1 MINKISI
8 NDIDYLLDPSKIKQ
22 YPYKNR
28 EDAKILNV
36 HDKRIVTFKS
46 LIEFI
51 PKNTTLVFNQSTVQ
65 RSRILMNIAKTHGK
79 AEILITK
86 MNTDYSFSAL
96 IKTNS
101 KNIIGKYLYVGDV
114 FAQVKS
120 KTDDVYDLTL
130 SNITVSNFIKE
141 YGIVPLPPYIDDDHK
156 KYDKYHTDFSNGG
169 FSVAAPTAGLHFTN
183 NLINS
188 LSESGIISRFINLDV
203 GLGTFKPITNND
215 ISKHKIHIEKYSV
228 SSEVYE
234 QLIKDKKNKRK
245 IICVGTTSLRAI
257 ETIFNTKD
265 HELYG
270 YTDLYI
276 RRGYKYKFIDGLITN
291 FHAPRSSLI
300 AIIDSMLGESWRDIY
315 EYALNSG
322 LLFLSFGDSM
332 YIDLDKCKT

>member
-1 MINKISI
+1 MKNKISI
-8 NDIDYLLDPSKIKQ
+8 NDIDYFLDPSKIKQ

-36 HDKRIVTFKS
+36 HDKRITTFQS

-65 RSRILMNIAKTHGK
+65 KSRILMKIERTHGK

-101 KNIIGKYLYVGDV
+101 KNIVGKYLYVDDV
-114 FAQVKS
+114 FAHVKS
-120 KTDDVYDLTL
+120 KTGDIYELTL
-130 SNITVSNFIKE
+130 SNITVSKLIKG
-141 YGIVPLPPYIDDDHK
+141 YGIVPLPPYIDDDHR
-156 KYDKYHTDFSNGG
+156 KYDKYYTDFSNGG
-169 FSVAAPTAGLHFTN
+169 FSIAAPTAGLHFTN

-188 LSESGIISRFINLDV
+188 LSESGIISRFVNLDV

-228 SSEVYE
+228 DSDVYE
-234 QLIKDKKNKRK
+234 QLIEDKQNKRK
-245 IICVGTTSLRAI
+245 IICVGTTSLRTI
-257 ETIFNTKD
+257 ETIFNSKD
-265 HELYG
+265 HKLDG

-291 FHAPRSSLI
+291 FHAPKSSLL
-300 AIIDSMLGESWRDIY
+300 AIIDSMLGESWKEIY

-332 YIDLDKCKT
+332 YIDLDQCKT

>member
-1 MINKISI
+1 MKNNISI
-8 NDIDYLLDPSKIKQ
+8 NDIDYFLDPSKIKQ

-36 HDKRIVTFKS
+36 HDKRITTFKS

-65 RSRILMNIAKTHGK
+65 KSRILMKIERTHGK

-86 MNTDYSFSAL
+86 MKTDYSFSAV

-101 KNIIGKYLYVGDV
+101 KNIVGKYLYVEDV
-114 FAQVKS
+114 RAHVKS
-120 KTDDVYDLTL
+120 KTGDIYELTL
-130 SNITVSNFIKE
+130 SNITVSKLIKG
-141 YGIVPLPPYIDDDHK
+141 YGIVPLPPYIDDDHR
-156 KYDKYHTDFSNGG
+156 KYDKYYSDFSNGG
-169 FSVAAPTAGLHFTN
+169 FSIAAPTAGLHFTN
-183 NLINS
+183 KLINS
-188 LSESGIISRFINLDV
+188 LSESGIISRFVNLDV

-228 SSEVYE
+228 DSKVYE
-234 QLIKDKKNKRK
+234 ELIEDKQNKRK
-245 IICVGTTSLRAI
+245 IICVGTTSLRTI
-257 ETIFNTKD
+257 ETIFSSKNHKLD
-265 HELYG
+265 G

-291 FHAPRSSLI
+291 FHAPKSSLL
-300 AIIDSMLGESWRDIY
+300 AIIDSMLGESWKEIY

-332 YIDLDKCKT
+332 YIDLDQCKT

>member
-1 MINKISI
+1 MKNNISI
-8 NDIDYLLDPSKIKQ
+8 NDIDYFLDPSKIKQ

-36 HDKRIVTFKS
+36 HDKRITTFKS

-65 RSRILMNIAKTHGK
+65 KSRILMKIERTHGK

-86 MNTDYSFSAL
+86 MKTDYSFSAV

-101 KNIIGKYLYVGDV
+101 KNIVGKYLYVEDV
-114 FAQVKS
+114 RAHVKS
-120 KTDDVYDLTL
+120 KTGDIYELTL
-130 SNITVSNFIKE
+130 SNITVSNLING
-141 YGIVPLPPYIDDDHK
+141 YGIVPLPPYIDDDHR
-156 KYDKYHTDFSNGG
+156 KYDKYYTDFSNGG
-169 FSVAAPTAGLHFTN
+169 FSIAAPTAGLHFTN

-188 LSESGIISRFINLDV
+188 LSESGIISRFVNLDV

-228 SSEVYE
+228 DSKVYE
-234 QLIKDKKNKRK
+234 ELIEDKQNKRK
-245 IICVGTTSLRAI
+245 IICVGTTSLRTI
-257 ETIFNTKD
+257 ETIFSSKNHKLD
-265 HELYG
+265 G

-291 FHAPRSSLI
+291 FHAPKSSLL
-300 AIIDSMLGESWRDIY
+300 AIIDSMLGESWKEIY

-332 YIDLDKCKT
+332 YIDLDQCKT

>member
-1 MINKISI
+1 MKNKISI
-8 NDIDYLLDPSKIKQ
+8 NDIDYFLDPTKIKQ

-36 HDKRIVTFKS
+36 HDKRIITFKS
-46 LIEFI
+46 LNEFI

-65 RSRILMNIAKTHGK
+65 KSRILMKIEETHGK
-79 AEILITK
+79 AEILITRMK
-86 MNTDYSFSAL
+86 TDYSFSAL

-101 KNIIGKYLYVGDV
+101 KNIVGKYLYVGDV
-114 FAQVKS
+114 LAQVKS
-120 KTDDVYDLTL
+120 KTGDVYELTL
-130 SNITVSNFIKE
+130 SNITVSNLIKG
-141 YGIVPLPPYIDDDHK
+141 YGIVPLPPYIDDDHR
-156 KYDKYHTDFSNGG
+156 KYDKYYTDFSNGG
-169 FSVAAPTAGLHFTN
+169 FSIAAPTAGLHFTN

-188 LSESGIISRFINLDV
+188 LSESGIISRFVNLDV

-228 SSEVYE
+228 DPDVYE
-234 QLIKDKKNKRK
+234 QLIEDKKNKRK
-245 IICVGTTSLRAI
+245 IICVGTTSLRTI
-257 ETIFNTKD
+257 ETIFNSKNHKLD
-265 HELYG
+265 G

-291 FHAPRSSLI
+291 FHAPKSTLL
-300 AIIDSMLGESWRDIY
+300 AIIDSMLGESWREIY